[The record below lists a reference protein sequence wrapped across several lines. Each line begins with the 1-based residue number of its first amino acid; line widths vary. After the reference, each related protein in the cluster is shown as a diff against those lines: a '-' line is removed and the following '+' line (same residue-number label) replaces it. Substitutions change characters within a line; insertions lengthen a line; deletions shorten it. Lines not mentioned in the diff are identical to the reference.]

1 MVLDYLMAKTG
12 GLCLTLNLTGEACI
26 TLIPDN
32 VDNMTGVITVLE

>member
-32 VDNMTGVITVLE
+32 VNMTGVITVLE